1 MSEDWRKPRVISR
14 AEMMTRVARFKDV
27 KGSSGGLPD
36 SYIPGCYRTLCNVI
50 GFQPPESDDAS
61 VVSPV
66 GKDASAQAAINIAEG
81 FNLGFAKAKPGNGPL
96 MHTHNTNETFMPIT
110 GTWRCEFNE
119 GDARDHVDLGPLDV
133 VAFPPGMARRF
144 MNVTKDEPDVE
155 HILLFVIAGNAPEA
169 EYTDAAKQFMAER
182 SAKPGA
188 PPLTR

>member
-14 AEMMTRVARFKDV
+14 AEMMTRVARFRDV

-36 SYIPGCYRTLCNVI
+36 SDIPGCYRTLCNVI

-66 GKDASAQAAINIAEG
+66 GKDASAQAAISIAEG

-144 MNVTKDEPDVE
+144 MNVTKGEPDVE

-182 SAKPGA
+182 SVKPGA

>member
-36 SYIPGCYRTLCNVI
+36 SDIPGCYRTLCNVI

>member
-182 SAKPGA
+182 SVKPGA

>member
-36 SYIPGCYRTLCNVI
+36 SDIPGCYRTLCNVI

-144 MNVTKDEPDVE
+144 MNVTKGEPDVE

-188 PPLTR
+188 HPLTR

>member
-36 SYIPGCYRTLCNVI
+36 SDIPGCYRTLCNVI

-144 MNVTKDEPDVE
+144 MNVTKDEPDIE

-169 EYTDAAKQFMAER
+169 EYTDAAKQFRAER
-182 SAKPGA
+182 SVKPGA

>member
-169 EYTDAAKQFMAER
+169 QYTDAAKQFMAER
-182 SAKPGA
+182 SVKPGA

>member
-14 AEMMTRVARFKDV
+14 AEMMTRVARFRDV

-36 SYIPGCYRTLCNVI
+36 SDIPGCYRTLCNVI

-66 GKDASAQAAINIAEG
+66 GKDASAQAAISIAEG

-182 SAKPGA
+182 SVKPGA

>member
-66 GKDASAQAAINIAEG
+66 GKDASAQAAISIAEG

-119 GDARDHVDLGPLDV
+119 GDARDHVELGPLDV

-144 MNVTKDEPDVE
+144 MNVTKGEPDVE

-182 SAKPGA
+182 SVKPGA

>member
-36 SYIPGCYRTLCNVI
+36 SDIPGCYRTLCNVI

-66 GKDASAQAAINIAEG
+66 GKDASAQAAISIAEG

-144 MNVTKDEPDVE
+144 MNVTKGEPDVE

-182 SAKPGA
+182 SVKPGA

>member
-36 SYIPGCYRTLCNVI
+36 SDIPGCYRTLCNVI

-66 GKDASAQAAINIAEG
+66 GKDASAQAAISIAEG

-182 SAKPGA
+182 SVKPGA